1 MLWEDLE
8 KHPPLFR
15 VGRLPRQCYLPNEF
29 ARAMSIDFSE
39 IQTDSGKVYR
49 VFLPNST
56 KQLYMTFSKKFGEIR
71 QQKNRSVV
79 SKKQGSSA
87 SKMGIIFETLS
98 LFGKIPFS
106 RDRLIISAKGAEIR

>member
-1 MLWEDLE
+1 MLWKDLE
-8 KHPPLFR
+8 KYPPLFR
-15 VGRLPRQCYLPNEF
+15 VGRLPRQFYLPNEF
-29 ARAMSIDFSE
+29 ARAMSNDFSE

-71 QQKNRSVV
+71 QQRNRSVV

-87 SKMGIIFETLS
+87 SKIRIIFAILS
-98 LFGKIPFS
+98 LFGKMPF
-106 RDRLIISAKGAEIR
+106 REQK